1 MLSTREEIKKI
12 LSEEIDQIK
21 ESSYPED
28 LVTELADSLIPIY
41 YSEIIKEWI
50 QLDSEFMD
58 RWKEYGY
65 DTQKNEGGIMQL
77 MQVDLSFYYIETAL
91 NVWEEIKKELEEEE
105 ADN

>member
-1 MLSTREEIKKI
+1 MPSTRKEIKEY
-12 LSEEIDQIK
+12 LLDEIDQIK

-41 YSEIIKEWI
+41 YSEIMKEWVN
-50 QLDSEFMD
+50 LDSEFCD

-91 NVWEEIKKELEEEE
+91 SVWEEIKKELEEGESEE
-105 ADN
+105 

>member
-1 MLSTREEIKKI
+1 MQTREEIKKY
-12 LSEEIDQIK
+12 LLEEIDQIK

-28 LVTELADSLIPIY
+28 MVTEIADSLIPIY

-50 QLDSEFMD
+50 RLDSEFMD

-65 DTQKNEGGIMQL
+65 DTQKNEGGILQL

-91 NVWEEIKKELEEEE
+91 SVWEEIKKELAEGESEE
-105 ADN
+105 

>member
-1 MLSTREEIKKI
+1 MLANREEIKKI
-12 LSEEIDQIK
+12 LLEGIDLLK
-21 ESSYPED
+21 ETSYPED
-28 LVTELADSLIPIY
+28 TVTEVADSLIPIY

-50 QLDSEFMD
+50 YLDSEFMD

-91 NVWEEIKKELEEEE
+91 SVWEEIKKELEEGKE
-105 ADN
+105 

>member
-1 MLSTREEIKKI
+1 MQTREEIKEY
-12 LSEEIDQIK
+12 LLDEIDQIK

-65 DTQKNEGGIMQL
+65 DTQKNEGGIMKL

-91 NVWEEIKKELEEEE
+91 SVWEEIKNELEAEESE
-105 ADN
+105 E

>member
-1 MLSTREEIKKI
+1 MQTREEIKEY
-12 LSEEIDQIK
+12 LLEEIDQIK
-21 ESSYPED
+21 ESNYPED

-65 DTQKNEGGIMQL
+65 DTQKNEGGIMKL

-91 NVWEEIKKELEEEE
+91 SVWEEIKKEQEEGEE
-105 ADN
+105 